1 MLSTKLVQLI
11 EAHWDTIGQRLIT
24 AVRNHPDMQE
34 LAKRPQIEIRE
45 WCRDILENLG
55 DLLTA
60 KDHEEQ
66 QQRYR
71 VLGKTRFEEN
81 IPLHEAVLRFH
92 ILKELVIEF
101 IHEQGFGVNAVQL
114 YAEEELELRLG
125 RFIDAG
131 VYYVVCG
138 YENALR
144 RAARLAS

>member
-11 EAHWDTIGQRLIT
+11 ETHWDTIAQRLIV
-24 AVRNHPDMQE
+24 AVRSHPDMQE
-34 LAKRPQIEIRE
+34 LAKRPRLELRE

-55 DLLTA
+55 DLLSA

-81 IPLHEAVLRFH
+81 VPLHEAVLRFH
-92 ILKELVIEF
+92 MLKELVIEF
-101 IHEQGFGVNAVQL
+101 IHEQGFPVNAMQL
-114 YAEEELELRLG
+114 YAEEELELQLG

-131 VYYVVCG
+131 VYHVVRG